1 VITNL
6 QFCHQVA
13 NYGIGGVYNH
23 HTDAAGEF
31 SDRRTEPEG
40 HGDRVATFMGY
51 LSDVTAG
58 GATVFPSVGITSFP
72 KRGSLNKLVFE
83 KTSLLGLKLI
93 KTDTGEKQLNYMSSN
108 MLKYFQLS

>member
-1 VITNL
+1 MAHKSLFATL
-6 QFCHQVA
+6 QVA

-23 HTDAAGEF
+23 HTDASGEF
-31 SDRRTEPEG
+31 SERRTEPES

-72 KRGSLNKLVFE
+72 KRGSAIFWYNIDRNGNLDRDTFHGGCPVLKGSKWITNKW
-83 KTSLLGLKLI
+83 I
-93 KTDTGEKQLNYMSSN
+93 R
-108 MLKYFQLS
+108 